1 MEVFYKTKLDIYK
14 KIRNESCKRTSL
26 FRAKDENGAGNEP
39 DFERCDKIRVGFI
52 VDFPDNV

>member
-26 FRAKDENGAGNEP
+26 SRAKDENGAGNEP
-39 DFERCDKIRVGFI
+39 DFAHCDKIYARFHS
-52 VDFPDNV
+52 

>member
-14 KIRNESCKRTSL
+14 RIRNESEYRSPSS

-39 DFERCDKIRVGFI
+39 DFAHCDKIYARFHS
-52 VDFPDNV
+52 